1 MRRPKIAPRNK
12 FLEEM
17 KSKMEKSLV
26 VDLFTLVGLVLK
38 DRIGSVR
45 LHDKLFDDMIRWKH
59 LHIFVFSMVGVICTI
74 VTSSI
79 MIEDDPDVREIIL
92 NEVAFE
98 NTNLKSELIVLQVIL
113 SLSSV
118 TSCILIVQKYMLIV
132 YEKRRQWSGFSTY
145 DLVQH
150 GANNPDMIKKFEESY
165 SFSKSGLRWNFLI
178 EFMMHLIH
186 PIINFNNSDTR
197 ILYIILQCF
206 VFLRLYLGI
215 QVVFLFSQ
223 EFKSR
228 FDIVSSNLE
237 LQRTGFQVKVPSTMK
252 TLFFK
257 YPMLFTGIISGCAL
271 LPIGF
276 IIFLLENGSQPEVR
290 GGFGRLASA
299 YWFTVVTF
307 MTLGYGDLV
316 VQSVLGRLAA
326 VLCAATGITITT
338 ILGGVVTNLMVQSKE
353 QRHVT
358 EYLVTIDSTR
368 GCRHA
373 AARLIQSAWRFYRR
387 RKGDI
392 MTKWDGNGHK
402 SNTVYRAILN
412 FRNFRWE
419 LSQSQSTANDPV
431 IDAKINHVSHTLSQS
446 VLLLQKHADGMT
458 NTFDELQTFVN
469 DMDKI
474 LQ

>member
-1 MRRPKIAPRNK
+1 MQKT
-12 FLEEM
+12 
-17 KSKMEKSLV
+17 LV

-45 LHDKLFDDMIRWKH
+45 LHDKRFDNMIRMKH

-79 MIEDDPDVREIIL
+79 LIEDGSDVRETVL
-92 NEVAFE
+92 NDVAFE
-98 NTNLKSELIVLQVIL
+98 NANLKSELIILQIML
-113 SLSSV
+113 TTTSL
-118 TSCILIVQKYMLIV
+118 TSCALIVQKYMLIV
-132 YEKRRQWSGFSTY
+132 YEKRRQWSGFTTY

-150 GANNPDMIKKFEESY
+150 GEHNPEMLRKFEESY
-165 SFSKSGLRWNFLI
+165 SFSKSGLRWRFLI
-178 EFMMHLIH
+178 EFLLHLIH
-186 PIINFNNSDTR
+186 PMISFNTEKMR
-197 ILYIILQCF
+197 IFFVILQCF
-206 VFLRLYLGI
+206 IFLRLYLAT

-228 FDIVSSNLE
+228 FDIVASNVE
-237 LQRTGFQVKVPSTMK
+237 LQRTGFQVKVSSTMK

-257 YPMLFTGIISGCAL
+257 YPMLFTGALSGCAL
-271 LPIGF
+271 LPLGF

-307 MTLGYGDLV
+307 LTLGYGDLV
-316 VQSVLGRLAA
+316 VHSVLGRLAA
-326 VLCAATGITITT
+326 VLCAAAGITITT
-338 ILGGVVTNLMVQSKE
+338 VLGGVITNLMVQSKE
-353 QRHVT
+353 ERHVT
-358 EYLVTIDSTR
+358 EYLITIDSTR

-402 SNTVYRAILN
+402 SNTVFRAIRN

-431 IDAKINHVSHTLSQS
+431 IDAKINHISSTLSHS
-446 VLLLQKHADGMT
+446 VILLQKHSDSMT